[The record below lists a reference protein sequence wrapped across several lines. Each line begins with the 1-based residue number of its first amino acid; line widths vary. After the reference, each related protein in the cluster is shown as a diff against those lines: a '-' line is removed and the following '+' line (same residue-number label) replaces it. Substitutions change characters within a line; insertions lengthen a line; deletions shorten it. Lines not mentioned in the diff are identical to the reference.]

1 MGLNFT
7 TDIFIKRAKSVHGDE
22 YDYSLVDY
30 LDTKTKVEIIC
41 KEHGK
46 FFQTPK
52 NHLRGKGCKI
62 CGYDK
67 RREKYSLS
75 KDEFV
80 EKAKSVHGDR
90 YDYSLVNYTNA
101 KTKIEIIC
109 PLHGSF
115 FQLPYNHLSGKG
127 CKKCGHAIGNEKSSL
142 SKDEFI
148 EKANEIHNNL
158 YDYSKIEYKN
168 YKTKVEII
176 CKDHG
181 SFFQTP
187 NNHLG
192 GKNCKE
198 CGMKSTIDFIQEN
211 FASNT
216 EDFIEKARQV
226 HGDEYDYSLVDY
238 KNNSIQ
244 VEIICKEHGKFFQTP
259 KNHLRGKGCKICG
272 IYKAGYFTGT
282 SKLEEDFVLFIKSF
296 YVGEVVTSVRDKI
309 PPMELDIF
317 LPDLNLGI
325 EINGG
330 YWHSEKFKDKNY
342 HIRKYNLCKEKGIR
356 LISIWEWEILKDKT
370 KIENFIKNLIS
381 EKIKLQAR
389 KLEIRSISI
398 EEQREFLDVNHLQG
412 YIPCSLAL
420 GLYHGDELIQLMTLR
435 AKDKK
440 NKVFE
445 IGRLAT
451 KIGYS
456 VIGGAERLFK
466 HLISVIDYKEIISYN
481 NMDKFT
487 GEVYERL
494 GLTFKNI
501 TIPYGWISDRRF
513 VPRYQTQKSKLIKQG
528 FDESK
533 SESEIMRNEGFSK
546 IYLTGVQKFI
556 LKKIKHM

>member
-1 MGLNFT
+1 MDT
-7 TDIFIKRAKSVHGDE
+7 SHFIEKAKSVHGE
-22 YDYSLVDY
+22 RYGYSLVNY
-30 LDTKTKVEIIC
+30 KDTKTKVEIIC

-46 FFQTPK
+46 FLQNPK
-52 NHLRGKGCKI
+52 DHLRGKGCKM

-80 EKAKSVHGDR
+80 EKAKSVHGDK

-115 FQLPYNHLSGKG
+115 FQLPYNHLNGKG
-127 CKKCGHAIGNEKSSL
+127 CKKCGHAIGSEKSSL

-148 EKANEIHNNL
+148 KKANEVHNNL
-158 YDYSKIEYKN
+158 YDYSKVEYKN

-176 CKDHG
+176 CTEHG

-187 NNHLG
+187 NNHLS
-192 GKNCKE
+192 GKGCKE
-198 CGMKSTIDFIQEN
+198 CGMMSTIDFIQEN
-211 FASNT
+211 FTSNT
-216 EDFIEKARQV
+216 EDFIKKSKSV
-226 HGDEYDYSLVDY
+226 HGDEYGYSLVDY
-238 KNNSIQ
+238 VNNSTP
-244 VEIICKEHGKFFQTP
+244 VEIKCEEHGIFLQSP
-259 KNHLRGKGCKICG
+259 RDHLKGHGCHTCG
-272 IYKAGYFTGT
+272 LIKARYFTGT

-296 YVGEVVTSVRDKI
+296 YTGEVVTSVRDKI

-330 YWHSEKFKDKNY
+330 YWHSERFKDKNY
-342 HIRKYNLCKEKGIR
+342 HLGKYNLCKEKGIR
-356 LISIWEWEILKDKT
+356 LVSIWEWEILKDKT

-389 KLEIRSISI
+389 KLHIKEVDVST
-398 EEQREFLDVNHLQG
+398 QREFLEHNHLQG
-412 YIPCSLAL
+412 YVSCSLAL
-420 GLYHGDELIQLMTLR
+420 GLYKENELIQIMTLR

-440 NKVFE
+440 NKIFE
-445 IGRLAT
+445 IGRLT
-451 KIGYS
+451 TRVGYS

-466 HLISVIDYKEIISYN
+466 NLQKMVDFKEIISYN

-494 GLTFKNI
+494 GLTFENI
-501 TIPYGWISDRRF
+501 TIPYGWINDRRF
-513 VPRYQTQKSKLIKQG
+513 IPRYQTQKSKLIQKG
-528 FDESK
+528 LDKNK
-533 SESEIMRNEGFSK
+533 SESEIMRDEGFSK
-546 IYLTGVQKFI
+546 IYLTGIQRFI
-556 LKKIKHM
+556 LKK

>member
-1 MGLNFT
+1 MDT
-7 TDIFIKRAKSVHGDE
+7 SHFIEKAKSVHGDE
-22 YDYSLVDY
+22 YDYSLVSY
-30 LDTKTKVEIIC
+30 INAKTKIEIIC

-46 FFQTPK
+46 FLQNPK
-52 NHLRGKGCKI
+52 DHLKGKGCKM

-75 KDEFV
+75 KNEFV
-80 EKAKSVHGDR
+80 EKAKSVHGDE
-90 YDYSLVNYTNA
+90 YDYSLVNYINA

-127 CKKCGHAIGNEKSSL
+127 CKKCGYAIGNEKSSL
-142 SKDEFI
+142 LKDEFI
-148 EKANEIHNNL
+148 KKANEVHNNL
-158 YDYSKIEYKN
+158 YDYSKVEYKN

-187 NNHLG
+187 NNHLS
-192 GKNCKE
+192 GKGCRE
-198 CGMKSTIDFIQEN
+198 CGMMSTIDFIQEN

-226 HGDEYDYSLVDY
+226 HEDEYDYSLVNY
-238 KNNSIQ
+238 INNHTH
-244 VEIICKEHGKFFQTP
+244 VKIICKIHGEFLQLP
-259 KNHLRGKGCKICG
+259 HNHLVGKGCRECG
-272 IYKAGYFTGT
+272 IQKAGHYTGT
-282 SKLEEDFVLFIKSF
+282 SKLEEDFVDFIKSF
-296 YVGEVVTSVRDKI
+296 YSGEVITSVRDKI

-330 YWHSEKFKDKNY
+330 YWHSERFKDKNY
-342 HIRKYNLCKEKGIR
+342 HLKKYNLCKNKGIR
-356 LISIWEWEILKDKT
+356 LISIWEWEILKDKD
-370 KIENFIKNLIS
+370 KIKNFVKNLIL
-381 EKIKLQAR
+381 EKKKFFAR
-389 KLEIRSISI
+389 KLKIKEVSI
-398 EEQREFLDVNHLQG
+398 EDQKSFLKDNHLQG
-412 YIPCSLAL
+412 YVSCSLAL
-420 GLYHGDELIQLMTLR
+420 GLYKDNELTQIMTLR

-440 NKVFE
+440 NKIFE

-466 HLISVIDYKEIISYN
+466 NLQKMVDFQEIISYN

-494 GLTFKNI
+494 GMKYESI
-501 TIPYGWISDRRF
+501 SIPYGWIIDGRYL
-513 VPRYQTQKSKLIKQG
+513 PRYATQKSKLIKQG
-528 FDESK
+528 YDK
-533 SESEIMRNEGFSK
+533 NLSESEIMRSEGFEK
-546 IYLTGVQKFI
+546 IYFTGVSKFV
-556 LKKIKHM
+556 LKNKVNGFV